1 VKIFYYLCYNKQ
13 FKKKKSKKGG
23 IKMAVK
29 EDLKQSVIQM
39 EVDQAVDLTQ
49 EALNA
54 GLSADEI
61 LNESLIPAMDTVG
74 EEYEAGNRYVP
85 EMLLSAKAMK
95 EAMEIL
101 RPLLA
106 ESGVE
111 PRGKVVIGTV
121 EGDLHDIGENLV
133 GMMLEGAG
141 FEVYNLG
148 VEIPADRFVQEAKD
162 HQANLLGM
170 SALLT
175 TTMIHMQEV
184 IQAIDDEG
192 LRDKVKIM
200 VGGAPVT
207 QDYADKI
214 GADGYVPDAAS
225 AVKLAEKLTEKS

>member
-214 GADGYVPDAAS
+214 GADGYAPDAAS

>member
-148 VEIPADRFVQEAKD
+148 VEIPADHHD
-162 HQANLLGM
+162 
-170 SALLT
+170 
-175 TTMIHMQEV
+175 
-184 IQAIDDEG
+184 
-192 LRDKVKIM
+192 
-200 VGGAPVT
+200 P
-207 QDYADKI
+207 YAGSHPGDR
-214 GADGYVPDAAS
+214 
-225 AVKLAEKLTEKS
+225 

>member
-1 VKIFYYLCYNKQ
+1 
-13 FKKKKSKKGG
+13 
-23 IKMAVK
+23 MAVK

-214 GADGYVPDAAS
+214 GADGYAPDAAS